1 MNRDELIEKGW
12 AAWKE
17 AWMIS
22 PNGTT
27 RGAVAAAIDAV
38 EPIICTDALS
48 RFSIT
53 EFPNGKIR
61 TLIADGTHWVP
72 VSTANS
78 MVDAAKAR
86 TVERMDRYNAQ
97 VEAERQSMDDLRD
110 KVEALGLAWSD
121 SGGYRWVRQADV
133 LALLGGGSDD

>member
-1 MNRDELIEKGW
+1 MTERWELLELIGQ
-12 AAWKE
+12 AALRVQDANLLKE
-17 AWMIS
+17 
-22 PNGTT
+22 T
-27 RGAVAAAIDAV
+27 VEAILDSI

-110 KVEALGLAWSD
+110 RANECSTVGEVIAAIDGMQ
-121 SGGYRWVRQADV
+121 R
-133 LALLGGGSDD
+133 

>member
-1 MNRDELIEKGW
+1 MTERWELLELIGQ
-12 AAWKE
+12 AALRVQDANLLKE
-17 AWMIS
+17 
-22 PNGTT
+22 T
-27 RGAVAAAIDAV
+27 VEAILDSI

-133 LALLGGGSDD
+133 LALFKEKS